1 MTNKIGLKKMKTA
14 KVSDRIELHG
24 TMKESVV
31 NIKMEDKDRTSLIQI
46 DRYEAID
53 LIKELKDW
61 FGIKEE
67 TQS

>member
-1 MTNKIGLKKMKTA
+1 MKTA

-31 NIKMEDKDRTSLIQI
+31 NIKMEDKEQKSFIQI

-61 FGIKEE
+61 FGLEGEKK
-67 TQS
+67 

>member
-1 MTNKIGLKKMKTA
+1 MKTA